1 MIRLPPRSTRT
12 DTLFPYTT
20 LFRSEAVATWQLT
33 RPGHHQY
40 IPAGD
45 LEVSMWEP
53 VDVDTFGQCWTA
65 ECDQLSQNPNRE
77 RFFLATGRLLP
88 IWNLLGDDPEVRRLV
103 TADGSALLG
112 RIVPHGDVNTLLG
125 KLGIAGAIKL
135 APAEIVAAAWEGK
148 TVMVGGN
155 SGLTLERRRVNG
167 ESRLELSG
175 FDPRS
180 LPALKEKGWFNEII
194 QFRKIGRANV
204 RTTATNEH

>member
-1 MIRLPPRSTRT
+1 M
-12 DTLFPYTT
+12 
-20 LFRSEAVATWQLT
+20 
-33 RPGHHQY
+33 
-40 IPAGD
+40 
-45 LEVSMWEP
+45 
-53 VDVDTFGQCWTA
+53 
-65 ECDQLSQNPNRE
+65 
-77 RFFLATGRLLP
+77 
-88 IWNLLGDDPEVRRLV
+88 

-167 ESRLELSG
+167 EPRLELSG

-180 LPALKEKGWFNEII
+180 LPTLKAKGCFTEII
-194 QFRKIGRANV
+194 QFRTRLFVPVSRA
-204 RTTATNEH
+204 TEILAEIAQ